1 MSELTGLREKIS
13 EVLKAKSVPNFDFL
27 PQEEV
32 KVFITALKNFPK
44 LLPYFEIKAKK
55 EDLEKWA
62 LIYISLHNLFHEI
75 FENHK
80 IEEKELAS
88 TLKIFLE
95 TENLLSQNQKE
106 LLTSSYALLAIE
118 SLNLHHELPYLISE
132 KIILGES
139 YFFGVFEPSLW
150 GTKIE
155 SEKLLEVVKNVNKK
169 FEEGDIQ
176 KLIEAYKNFKF
187 DILKFKF

>member
-1 MSELTGLREKIS
+1 MSKLISLRERIN
-13 EVLKAKSVPNFDFL
+13 EVLRAKSLPSFDFL
-27 PQEEV
+27 PQEEAQI
-32 KVFITALKNFPK
+32 FITALKNFPK

-55 EDLEKWA
+55 EDLERWA

-75 FENHK
+75 FESDEIVK
-80 IEEKELAS
+80 KEIAS

-106 LLTSSYALLAIE
+106 LLASSYTLLAIE
-118 SLNLHHELPYLISE
+118 SLNLGHELHYFISE

-150 GTKIE
+150 GTKIQN
-155 SEKLLEVVKNVNKK
+155 EKLLEVVKNINKK
-169 FEEGDIQ
+169 FEEGNIQ

-187 DILKFKF
+187 DIFKLKS